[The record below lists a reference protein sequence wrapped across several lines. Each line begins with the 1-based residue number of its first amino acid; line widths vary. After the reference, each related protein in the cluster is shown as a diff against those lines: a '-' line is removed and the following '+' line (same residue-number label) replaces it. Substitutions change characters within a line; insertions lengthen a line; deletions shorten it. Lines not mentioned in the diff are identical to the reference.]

1 MTAPIVSIDREPE
14 AIAPPVG
21 FEDVPAVMS
30 PAALARL
37 LDVTPKSL
45 ERWRI
50 AKTGPAWL
58 KLPGSSLIRYT
69 RADVLAWL
77 SACRENEAAQ

>member
-1 MTAPIVSIDREPE
+1 MSLHALPQAESVADATSI
-14 AIAPPVG
+14 G

-30 PAALARL
+30 PKQLGEL
-37 LDVTPKSL
+37 LDVSPRTL

-50 AKTGPAWL
+50 TKTGPSYFT
-58 KLPGSSLIRYT
+58 LPASSLIRYS

-77 SACRENEAAQ
+77 TASRVEVTP